1 MPLVED
7 LNQNISTIQGAHRLG
22 TVLRHHAVEF
32 IKTRTQSKHRRVRSD
47 RYESPLI
54 LAAIRTPFQALPEL
68 DAHSR
73 KSPGSAI
80 CGGVHQ

>member
-22 TVLRHHAVEF
+22 TVLRHHSAGF
-32 IKTRTQSKHRRVRSD
+32 IKTHIQSKHRRSRSYV
-47 RYESPLI
+47 YELTLI
-54 LAAIRTPFQALPEL
+54 LAAMRTPFRALPKL
-68 DAHSR
+68 DAHNR
-73 KSPGSAI
+73 KSPSSAI